1 MAKTPEQ
8 KILDLEE
15 KIKLLEEQKARA
27 EYLA

>member
-15 KIKLLEEQKARA
+15 KIKLLEKQKARA